1 MTVGSLP
8 RTSPRLEELVMPH
21 VTPLVLRHMG
31 SSLKFP
37 NNLQGPSSTDGD
49 AWSPQRA
56 GDTERLRHRRSGP
69 VRLSLTS
76 ARRVSRRASAP
87 CQGCAASDQA
97 SVPRSRPHLTSPF
110 PMTRPRLRTRTFETH
125 GTSSS
130 PGPTFPSQTSSRVG
144 PGGTQFFPAASMHV
158 GAERMNG
165 APPVCRAR
173 CRVLSTERDRQERR
187 HLEPSD
193 VRSVRQDTQGCR
205 ESGWSSPWEG
215 RAEPSSPQH
224 RTQAPH
230 GLTSPCLSH
239 RPPSVSP

>member
-1 MTVGSLP
+1 MQRDRDLSTRGSLRRSGMTVGSLP

-76 ARRVSRRASAP
+76 TRRVSRRASAP
-87 CQGCAASDQA
+87 YQGCAASDQA

-110 PMTRPRLRTRTFETH
+110 PMTH
-125 GTSSS
+125 
-130 PGPTFPSQTSSRVG
+130 
-144 PGGTQFFPAASMHV
+144 
-158 GAERMNG
+158 
-165 APPVCRAR
+165 PPVCELGPSRPTGLPPHRAP
-173 CRVLSTERDRQERR
+173 LS
-187 HLEPSD
+187 HLRPHLM
-193 VRSVRQDTQGCR
+193 
-205 ESGWSSPWEG
+205 SGRG
-215 RAEPSSPQH
+215 APSSFLLH
-224 RTQAPH
+224 
-230 GLTSPCLSH
+230 PCTWVLKG
-239 RPPSVSP
+239 